1 MAILEDALRKVP
13 PQSLEAE
20 ESVLGGILL
29 DRHALDRV
37 IEVMGADDFY
47 RESHRKI
54 FRAMLA
60 LSEKN
65 EPIDLITLT
74 DTLKAR
80 GELHEVGGAT
90 YLAELADKVPSA
102 AHIAHYARI
111 VREKAV
117 MRNLI
122 TVANEIA
129 TRCYNGQEDI
139 ERFLDE
145 AERLI
150 FDVSEKR
157 IRPSFFKMGDM
168 IMDTIKTVERLFER
182 KELVTGVPTG
192 FIDLDRMTAGL
203 QPADLIIVAA
213 RPSMGKTAFVLNI
226 AQYVALQVNTGVA
239 IFSLEMSKEQLV
251 LRMLCSEARVDN
263 AKVRTGY
270 LGERD
275 FPRLAMAAG
284 RLAEA
289 PIYID
294 DTPAQNVLEMRAKA
308 RRLKREANIGLV
320 IVDYLQLMRGLTA
333 QENRTQE
340 LSEISRGLKSLA
352 KELHVPVIAL
362 SQLNRQVEQRADK
375 RPIMSDIR
383 ECVAGDTLVVLADG
397 RRLPIRELVG
407 TTPEVFAVTA
417 DGYITPARTDR
428 VWYVGKRQVFSVRL
442 ASGRSVRATGRHRL
456 LGAGGWKRVSALQ
469 IGDRLALARS
479 IPEPSGAEVWP
490 EARVVLLA
498 HLIGDGSYVKHQ
510 PLRYTTSSEENS
522 KAVAEAARNEFGAQ
536 VTRHPGRGN
545 WHQLVLSGN
554 GNRWHPAGVNKWL
567 RNLGIFGQRAHE
579 KRVPAEVFRL
589 GNAQIALFLRHLWA
603 TDGTIYTRPRSR
615 GGGHSVMYSTNSP
628 GLVQDV
634 LALLQRCGL
643 VARVYAV
650 QKGAYRPTY
659 MITVSGVEQQL
670 RFLHTVGAFGPRVPQ
685 AERLYDAL
693 LTMNANPNVDTVPQE
708 WFARV
713 KQLMAD
719 RGVSHRAMAAMR
731 GVAYGGSAHFRFA
744 PSRKLLEEYADL
756 LTSEEL
762 KIHATNELFWDRVV
776 AIEPQGEE
784 DVFDLTVPGPSSWL
798 ADGVVSHNSGSI
810 EQDADVIMFI
820 YRDEVYKQE
829 SQDEGIAEIIL
840 GKQRNGPTGTVRL
853 AFRKEY
859 TRFDNLIEN
868 LESPGGMAEEE

>member
-1 MAILEDALRKVP
+1 VAILEDALRKVP

-37 IEVMGADDFY
+37 IEIMGADDFY

-65 EPIDLITLT
+65 EPIDLVTLT
-74 DTLKAR
+74 DMLKAR
-80 GELHEVGGAT
+80 GELQEIGGAT

-102 AHIAHYARI
+102 AHVAHYARI

-117 MRNLI
+117 MRSLI
-122 TVANEIA
+122 NVANEIA
-129 TRCYNGQEDI
+129 TRCYSGQEDI

-150 FDVSEKR
+150 FAVSERR

-168 IMDTIKTVERLFER
+168 IMDTIKTIERLFER

-226 AQYVALQVNTGVA
+226 AQYVALQTNTGVA
-239 IFSLEMSKEQLV
+239 IFSLEMAKEQLV

-320 IVDYLQLMRGLTA
+320 IIDYLQLMRGLTA

-383 ECVAGDTLVVLADG
+383 E
-397 RRLPIRELVG
+397 
-407 TTPEVFAVTA
+407 
-417 DGYITPARTDR
+417 
-428 VWYVGKRQVFSVRL
+428 
-442 ASGRSVRATGRHRL
+442 
-456 LGAGGWKRVSALQ
+456 
-469 IGDRLALARS
+469 
-479 IPEPSGAEVWP
+479 
-490 EARVVLLA
+490 
-498 HLIGDGSYVKHQ
+498 
-510 PLRYTTSSEENS
+510 
-522 KAVAEAARNEFGAQ
+522 
-536 VTRHPGRGN
+536 
-545 WHQLVLSGN
+545 
-554 GNRWHPAGVNKWL
+554 
-567 RNLGIFGQRAHE
+567 
-579 KRVPAEVFRL
+579 
-589 GNAQIALFLRHLWA
+589 
-603 TDGTIYTRPRSR
+603 
-615 GGGHSVMYSTNSP
+615 
-628 GLVQDV
+628 
-634 LALLQRCGL
+634 
-643 VARVYAV
+643 
-650 QKGAYRPTY
+650 
-659 MITVSGVEQQL
+659 
-670 RFLHTVGAFGPRVPQ
+670 
-685 AERLYDAL
+685 
-693 LTMNANPNVDTVPQE
+693 
-708 WFARV
+708 
-713 KQLMAD
+713 
-719 RGVSHRAMAAMR
+719 
-731 GVAYGGSAHFRFA
+731 
-744 PSRKLLEEYADL
+744 
-756 LTSEEL
+756 
-762 KIHATNELFWDRVV
+762 
-776 AIEPQGEE
+776 
-784 DVFDLTVPGPSSWL
+784 
-798 ADGVVSHNSGSI
+798 SGSI

-820 YRDEVYKQE
+820 YRDEVYKQD

-853 AFRKEY
+853 TFRKEY

-868 LESPGGMAEEE
+868 LEPPDDLAEGG